1 TAGRNGRR
9 VLVTAAWRRGLAH
22 LLTATA
28 VRTGHCQVFAHSGNI
43 AFRGLF
49 ALFPAVIAGLWLLRV
64 LRSERLIAGLLRL
77 TDTALPTTAS
87 APIRQLLTEAPHDEA
102 RGAFTVGALAAAAAA
117 LWALASMMRA
127 LMNGLNAIY
136 GVDERR
142 PFWRST
148 LVSVL
153 LALAV
158 TVLLLAALFL
168 VVFGSALAQQ
178 VAEEAGWGAV
188 ARWAWQL
195 AVWPVLTGL
204 VLCACMLIY
213 HIAPDAPQHPRLVSP
228 GALLVTILWL
238 LFSWLYAIYVNRF
251 ASYEDLYGTLAGIVV
266 LMAYSYVVAFILLLG
281 AVVSHVLEM
290 RYPPGRVREG
300 APAVSASVQRSVGP
314 L

>member
-1 TAGRNGRR
+1 MAVCDQRIKTTKKMHAASADLAQMARRKGRR
-9 VLVTAAWRRGLAH
+9 VLVTAAWRRGLANV
-22 LLTATA
+22 LTATA

-49 ALFPAVIAGLWLLRV
+49 ALFPAVIAGFWLLRI

-77 TDTALPTTAS
+77 TDTALPATAS
-87 APIRQLLTEAPHDEA
+87 GPIRQLLTEAPHDEA

-127 LMNGLNAIY
+127 MMNGLNAVY

-158 TVLLLAALFL
+158 AVLLLAALFL
-168 VVFGSALAQQ
+168 VVFGSTLTQQ
-178 VAEEAGWGAV
+178 VAEAAGWGAF

-204 VLCACMLIY
+204 VLCACALIY
-213 HIAPDAPQHPRLVSP
+213 DLAPAVTRRPRWLSL
-228 GALLVTILWL
+228 GALLATILWL
-238 LFSWLYAIYVNRF
+238 LFSWLYALYINRL
-251 ASYEDLYGTLAGIVV
+251 ASY
-266 LMAYSYVVAFILLLG
+266 
-281 AVVSHVLEM
+281 
-290 RYPPGRVREG
+290 
-300 APAVSASVQRSVGP
+300 
-314 L
+314 